1 MLSAL
6 FLNKHTMEKDQK
18 KTRKTGLKIKFFKK
32 NLHSVE
38 ITKYDIDAAN
48 WKTTCNNV

>member
-18 KTRKTGLKIKFFKK
+18 KTRKTGFKIKFFKK

-38 ITKYDIDAAN
+38 ITKHDIDAAN
-48 WKTTCNNV
+48 WNANCYNV